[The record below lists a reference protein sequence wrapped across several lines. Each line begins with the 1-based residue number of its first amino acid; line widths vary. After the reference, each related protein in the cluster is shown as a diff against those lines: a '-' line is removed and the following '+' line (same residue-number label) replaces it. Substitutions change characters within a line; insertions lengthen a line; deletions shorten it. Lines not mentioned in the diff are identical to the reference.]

1 MEKWEILNSNGKP
14 VGKTVVRGR
23 SVLASGEYH
32 LVVHI
37 WVMSDSGKYLIQRR
51 SEKKR
56 LMPGEWAAT
65 GGAAVAGEDSFTA
78 AARELKEEL
87 GIESTRENLK
97 FLKRIKRRN
106 SFVDIWVIT
115 TNIPIY
121 RLKLQKSEV
130 SSAKWVS
137 KETLLKMIKEGKF
150 HDYGEYYWQVVLGER
165 EVKESI

>member
-14 VGKTVVRGR
+14 IGKTVIRGK
-23 SVLASGEYH
+23 SVLSSGEYH

-37 WVMSDSGKYLIQRR
+37 WVMSDDGKYLIQRR
-51 SEKKR
+51 SESKR

-87 GIESTRENLK
+87 GIDSTRQNLK

-106 SFVDIWVIT
+106 SFVDIWVIK

-121 RLKLQKSEV
+121 RLQLQKTEV

-137 KETLLKMIKEGKF
+137 KETLIKMIKEGKF
-150 HDYGEYYWQVVLGER
+150 HDYGEYYWKVVLGER
-165 EVKESI
+165 REQENI

>member
-23 SVLASGEYH
+23 SVLANGEYH

-37 WVMSDSGKYLIQRR
+37 WVVSDNGKYLIQKR

-78 AARELKEEL
+78 ASRELKEEL
-87 GIESTRENLK
+87 GIESNRDTLK

-106 SFVDIWVIT
+106 AFVDVWVMR
-115 TNIPIY
+115 TNIPVY
-121 RLKLQKSEV
+121 RLKLQKNEV

-137 KETLLKMIKEGKF
+137 KETLIKMIKEGKF

-165 EVKESI
+165 KEQEVI